1 MRAKGTPKTGG
12 RQAGTPNKVTRDVKE
27 LAQTY
32 VEESIEGL
40 AGIARDKENPP
51 AARVAAYRELLDR
64 ACGKPMQGVAL
75 TGELELGRSAQELTD
90 DELAAIAA
98 GALSGAAD

>member
-32 VEESIEGL
+32 VEEGL